1 MAAAGSIKNPRH
13 PRHPRSKKI
22 RVIRVPIPSAFLFAE
37 HVRLGDS
44 RNMAA
49 AGSIKNPRHPRSK
62 KIRVIRLPIPSAF
75 LFHPRSC
82 SQKAFGLMAQ
92 ETLLPQ
98 AASKIR
104 VICVIRVLKNPRH
117 PRSYS
122 IRLPVPSA
130 FQIHRASG

>member
-1 MAAAGSIKNPRH
+1 MAAAGSNKNPRH
-13 PRHPRSKKI
+13 LRHPRSKKI
-22 RVIRVPIPSAFLFAE
+22 HVIRVPIPSAFLFAE

-49 AGSIKNPRHPRSK
+49 AGSIKNPRHLRHPRSK
-62 KIRVIRLPIPSAF
+62 KIHVIRLPIPSAF

-98 AASKIR
+98 AA
-104 VICVIRVLKNPRH
+104 
-117 PRSYS
+117 
-122 IRLPVPSA
+122 
-130 FQIHRASG
+130 